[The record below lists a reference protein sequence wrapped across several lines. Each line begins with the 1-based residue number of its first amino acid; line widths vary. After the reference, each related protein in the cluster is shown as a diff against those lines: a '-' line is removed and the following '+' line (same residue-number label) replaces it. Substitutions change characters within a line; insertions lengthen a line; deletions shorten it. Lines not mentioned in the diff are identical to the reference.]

1 VKVFFTEPA
10 EEDLETIG
18 DWIAKDN
25 PERAESLVRELRRS
39 CVDVARW
46 PLAHPLVVHRLN
58 DGLRRKVHG
67 NYLIFYRVWRDSVEI
82 IHVLHG
88 ARDYGYVLFNDND
101 LD

>member
-1 VKVFFTEPA
+1 MKVFFTEPA

-25 PERAESLVRELRRS
+25 PERAESFVRELRQS
-39 CVDVARW
+39 CVNVGQW

-67 NYLIFYRVWRDSVEI
+67 NYLIFHRVWRDAVEI
-82 IHVLHG
+82 ILVLHG
-88 ARDYGYVLFNDND
+88 ARDYGQVLFNDND

>member
-25 PERAESLVRELRRS
+25 PERAETFVQELRRS
-39 CVDVARW
+39 CVDVGQW
-46 PLAHPLVVHRLN
+46 PLAHPLVVHRRN

-67 NYLIFYRVWRDSVEI
+67 NYLIFYRVWRDAVEI

-88 ARDYGYVLFNDND
+88 ARDYGHVLFNDND
-101 LD
+101 LE

>member
-1 VKVFFTEPA
+1 VKVFFTKPA

-25 PERAESLVRELRRS
+25 PERAGSFVREMRQS
-39 CVDVARW
+39 CVDVGQW

-58 DGLRRKVHG
+58 DDLRRKVHG

-88 ARDYGYVLFNDND
+88 ARDYGH